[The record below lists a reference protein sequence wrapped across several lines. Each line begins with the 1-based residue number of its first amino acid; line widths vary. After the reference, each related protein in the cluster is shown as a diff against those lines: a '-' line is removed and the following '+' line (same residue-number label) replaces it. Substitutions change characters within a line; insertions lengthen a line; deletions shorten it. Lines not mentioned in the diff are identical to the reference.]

1 MAITS
6 LAQVVSG
13 LQPPAYFVKTP
24 LNPSGGYNQPY
35 TSSWPVAGLPPA
47 GVESVALGGTA
58 LTNAATGALIPWNDP
73 PGGTNAY
80 IARFQCVCSWTGGQ
94 VCSGV
99 MLCDRLWSNG
109 GMDLTGV
116 SGTQTIS
123 SPTWPARDVAGTSN
137 GDGVLIGL
145 EISVTTNSATTQ
157 NITLGYTNQSG
168 VSGRTSN
175 PVGASTGAAAISQ
188 LSAFVIFGLAGTD
201 TGVQRVDS
209 ISIPTGGWTSGTINL
224 VAFRPLLFMDAE
236 IINRV
241 YALDASSGV
250 LPRIYNGSCLFIVM
264 KGRSSSSQGT
274 AVTGEVQVT
283 WG

>member
-1 MAITS
+1 
-6 LAQVVSG
+6 
-13 LQPPAYFVKTP
+13 
-24 LNPSGGYNQPY
+24 
-35 TSSWPVAGLPPA
+35 
-47 GVESVALGGTA
+47 
-58 LTNAATGALIPWNDP
+58 
-73 PGGTNAY
+73 
-80 IARFQCVCSWTGGQ
+80 
-94 VCSGV
+94 